1 MDTNIFKIFDE
12 DGDGHITFKEF
23 KKIWKNIGADKTDK
37 ELLGVFNSLDIDE
50 NGTLEY
56 DELKYFFDTTFES
69 NNIDSINESFN
80 IIDKNRDKCISF
92 EEFETIISRL
102 KLDISYHEID
112 KYFKTYDY
120 DKSGKISIKQFTNL
134 IVYSDT
140 NYTLLSVLGNVLA
153 FMDQCEINYLTRNMN
168 RIKIEELLTNYRWL
182 KLKSPF
188 NMSSRGRIYSL
199 LRNMIIKK
207 VSYNQKIISIGD
219 NVKYCYIIFSGEC
232 KLTINTKKIGNITDI
247 AILGTGS
254 IPCIHDITHASNIYN
269 YNLISMTSSE
279 LWCIPINN
287 FKQILKVDNIFR
299 DAINE
304 LSNIL
309 NDVYKRRAKIL
320 KETVNNMFSKSR
332 KTPIANKPKSYK
344 IIKPYTS
351 YSRCGKKYDHISV
364 LNEIVSNLIYF

>member
-56 DELKYFFDTTFES
+56 EELKDFFDTKFES
-69 NNIDSINESFN
+69 NNIDSINESSD
-80 IIDKNRDKCISF
+80 IIDKNRDKYISL

-102 KLDISYHEID
+102 KLDVSYHEIE
-112 KYFKTYDY
+112 KYFNYDE
-120 DKSGKISIKQFTNL
+120 SGKISIKQFTNL

-140 NYTLLSVLGNVLA
+140 NYTLFSILGTVLA
-153 FMDQCEINYLTRNMN
+153 FMDQCEINYLKRDMTK
-168 RIKIEELLTNYRWL
+168 IQIEELITNYRWL
-182 KLKSPF
+182 ILKSPF

-279 LWCIPINN
+279 LWCIPIND
-287 FKQILKVDNIFR
+287 FKHILKIDHIFR

-304 LSNIL
+304 LSNLL
-309 NDVYKRRAKIL
+309 NYVYKRREKIL

-332 KTPIANKPKSYK
+332 KTPIANKPKSNK
-344 IIKPYTS
+344 IKPYTS

-364 LNEIVSNLIYF
+364 FK